1 LEFDS
6 FLKVTD
12 LNPNSKKHNEY
23 KRTFKLLGRYD
34 REIPEYG
41 KVPTE
46 VHSSVKNRY
55 DDSTYKSTPIENYL
69 KLNAGKWP
77 PIVE

>member
-1 LEFDS
+1 
-6 FLKVTD
+6 
-12 LNPNSKKHNEY
+12 
-23 KRTFKLLGRYD
+23 LGRYD

-69 KLNAGKWP
+69 KLNAGEWP